1 MRKAYQVEGVACD
14 CDATVPK
21 TATGIV
27 TWRTPQEKARWLDEA
42 AQADARLPLTR
53 AIAVRIA
60 RTIDPN
66 RKDLLVEEIH
76 RFVRDSIHYVHDP
89 SFEEFASSD
98 VTLQRGVGDCD
109 DKARLFVALAR
120 SVGVEAPIW
129 PDYNKAGD
137 FVHVQAVAR
146 WPGSSSYRLAKPGGW
161 VLGEFIVRG
170 AKLGDDFPQ
179 FPRDAAGRIPLV

>member
-1 MRKAYQVEGVACD
+1 MRRAWELQGVECA

-21 TATGIV
+21 TATGLV

-53 AIAVRIA
+53 RLAVTVA
-60 RTIDPN
+60 RKIDPN
-66 RKDLLVEEIH
+66 RKDLLAEELH

-98 VTLQRGVGDCD
+98 VTLQRGIGDCD

-120 SVGVEAPIW
+120 SVGLEAHIRPV
-129 PDYNKAGD
+129 YNKQGD
-137 FVHVQAVAR
+137 FVHVQAIVR
-146 WPGSSSYRLAKPGGW
+146 WPGSQSYRLAYPDGW
-161 VLGEFIVRG
+161 IVAEFIVEG
-170 AKLGDDFPQ
+170 ARLGDDFPQ
-179 FPRDAAGRIPLV
+179 FPRDAAGRIRLV